1 MHFFIDLS
9 VYGYH
14 FLAYTPAAIA
24 AASILTAWKFSD
36 EHECVQH
43 HIGSLAR
50 AVSIPPHQLST
61 CVNALVRY
69 YQSCFPESAEKA
81 SQSQSLFIPI
91 HEDSDASSPVPSQ
104 ADTPTLL
111 RRDAPTL
118 VGEPSPRQDSSSSI
132 GSLPPTPTEEAPPQ
146 GTTTTTTS
154 TMKANAPTAGAKPQQ
169 PYDPERRTP
178 DSILDVAQLS

>member
-1 MHFFIDLS
+1 MR
-9 VYGYH
+9 
-14 FLAYTPAAIA
+14 PA
-24 AASILTAWKFSD
+24 S
-36 EHECVQH
+36 HRQPR
-43 HIGSLAR
+43 AR
-50 AVSIPPHQLST
+50 GLDPAPPVIHLRQRPRTLLPVVLPRVGGEGVAVAEPLYPHPRGFGR
-61 CVNALVRY
+61 LVAR
-69 YQSCFPESAEKA
+69 P
-81 SQSQSLFIPI
+81 LPGR
-91 HEDSDASSPVPSQ
+91 H
-104 ADTPTLL
+104 PTLL

-132 GSLPPTPTEEAPPQ
+132 GSLPPTPTEEAPPP